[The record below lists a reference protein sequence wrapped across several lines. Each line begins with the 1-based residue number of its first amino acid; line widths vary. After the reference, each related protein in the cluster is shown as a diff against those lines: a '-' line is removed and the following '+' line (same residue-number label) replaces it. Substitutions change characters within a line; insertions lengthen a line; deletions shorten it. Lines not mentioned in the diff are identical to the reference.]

1 MDVFEQWGRAWLRL
15 ASVEIRVGT
24 TGIKQ
29 MGPFLFFFSARK
41 FLEHIMHKEGRPAAD
56 LCERS
61 TNTCSYPTEAG

>member
-1 MDVFEQWGRAWLRL
+1 MEI
-15 ASVEIRVGT
+15 SVGA

-29 MGPFLFFFSARK
+29 MGPYLFFFSAQK
-41 FLEHIMHKEGRPAAD
+41 FLEHIMHKEWRPATD